1 MPTLKNRESFQR
13 SVDLFPDGMDSS
25 TKLTIL
31 ISGNGTN
38 LQAVID
44 KIDAQQLP
52 ATIVRV
58 ISNRKN
64 AYGLERAKRA
74 GIPTTYHNLLMYK
87 KNHPP
92 TDQGI
97 RDARKEYD
105 TELAKLV
112 LQDGPALVVCLGFL
126 HVLSRSFLDP
136 IDNARIRLI
145 NLHPALPGAFSGSV
159 SISLIISSIRELSC
173 ICVLTRSDFYRTRL
187 SAHTRLGWRAASA
200 ARVL

>member
-1 MPTLKNRESFQR
+1 
-13 SVDLFPDGMDSS
+13 MDSS
-25 TKLTIL
+25 SKLTIL

-44 KIDAQQLP
+44 KIDARQLP

-74 GIPTTYHNLLMYK
+74 GIPTLYHNLLKYK

-97 RDARKEYD
+97 RAAREEYD

-112 LQDGPALVVCLGFL
+112 LQDAPALVVCLGFL
-126 HVLSRSFLDP
+126 HVLTTSFLDP
-136 IDNARIRLI
+136 IDKARIKLI
-145 NLHPALPGAFSGSV
+145 NLHPGLPGEFSGSV
-159 SISLIISSIRELSC
+159 SISLMI
-173 ICVLTRSDFYRTRL
+173 
-187 SAHTRLGWRAASA
+187 
-200 ARVL
+200 

>member
-1 MPTLKNRESFQR
+1 
-13 SVDLFPDGMDSS
+13 MDSP
-25 TKLTIL
+25 TKLTVL

-44 KIDAQQLP
+44 KINARELS

-74 GIPTTYHNLLMYK
+74 GIPTIYHNLLQYK
-87 KNHPP
+87 KKHPP
-92 TDQGI
+92 TDQGTQA
-97 RDARKEYD
+97 AREEYD

-112 LQDGPALVVCLGFL
+112 LQDSPALVVCLGFL

-136 IDNARIRLI
+136 IDSANVRSI
-145 NLHPALPGAFSGSV
+145 NLHPALPGEFSGSV
-159 SISLIISSIRELSC
+159 SISLFKSS
-173 ICVLTRSDFYRTRL
+173 V
-187 SAHTRLGWRAASA
+187 RAW
-200 ARVL
+200 

>member
-1 MPTLKNRESFQR
+1 MHTPQPSPKRNIGAEKSLTARQFRRNAHAGKKRRSFGGTI
-13 SVDLFPDGMDSS
+13 DLVPNGCIAMDSP

-44 KIDAQQLP
+44 KINARQLP

-74 GIPTTYHNLLMYK
+74 GIPTLYHNLLQYK

-92 TDQGI
+92 TDEGTQA
-97 RDARKEYD
+97 AREEYD
-105 TELAKLV
+105 AELATLV
-112 LQDGPALVVCLGFL
+112 LQDTPALVVCLGFL

-136 IDNARIRLI
+136 IDNARVKII

-159 SISLIISSIRELSC
+159 SIGLVI
-173 ICVLTRSDFYRTRL
+173 
-187 SAHTRLGWRAASA
+187 
-200 ARVL
+200 